1 MSYLGFLAAPKEAPQ
16 NVSAVSETFDSIN
29 VTWREVPEEKRDG
42 IIILY
47 QVMVF
52 SNSSYKFHNTTESNR
67 AIKIH
72 GLEMF
77 KMYEV
82 EVRAF
87 TRIGPGPFSDSREL
101 KTKEEGILN

>member
-1 MSYLGFLAAPKEAPQ
+1 MRFLAEPKEAPQ

-29 VTWREVPEEKRDG
+29 VTWRPVPEEKRDG

-47 QVMVF
+47 QVNITDGSF
-52 SNSSYKFHNTTESNR
+52 TKSNTTSKLTIE
-67 AIKIH
+67 IQ

-77 KMYEV
+77 EMYSV
-82 EVRAF
+82 RVRAF
-87 TRIGPGPFSDSREL
+87 TRIGEGPFSNPTKL

>member
-1 MSYLGFLAAPKEAPQ
+1 MGFLAEPKEAPQ

-29 VTWREVPEEKRDG
+29 VTWREVPEDKRDG

-87 TRIGPGPFSDSREL
+87 TRIGPGRFSDSREL

>member
-1 MSYLGFLAAPKEAPQ
+1 MRFLAAPKEAPQ

-29 VTWREVPEEKRDG
+29 VTWTQVPEDKRDG

-47 QVMVF
+47 QVIVF
-52 SNSSYKFHNTTESNR
+52 SDSPFDKFHNTSNLT
-67 AIKIH
+67 IEIH

-77 KMYEV
+77 KMYSV
-82 EVRAF
+82 EVQAF
-87 TRIGPGPFSDSREL
+87 TRIGPGPLSDSTKL

>member
-1 MSYLGFLAAPKEAPQ
+1 MGFLAEPKEAPQ

-29 VTWREVPEEKRDG
+29 VTWRKVPEEKRDG

-47 QVMVF
+47 EVNITDGSF
-52 SNSSYKFHNTTESNR
+52 SKSNKTR
-67 AIKIH
+67 DLTIEIQ

-77 KMYEV
+77 KMYSV
-82 EVRAF
+82 TVRAF
-87 TRIGPGPFSDSREL
+87 TTIGPGPFSNSTKL

>member
-1 MSYLGFLAAPKEAPQ
+1 MGFLAEPKEAPQ

-47 QVMVF
+47 EVNITHGSF
-52 SNSSYKFHNTTESNR
+52 SKSNKTSDLT
-67 AIKIH
+67 IEIQ

-77 KMYEV
+77 KMYWV
-82 EVRAF
+82 TVRAF
-87 TRIGPGPFSDSREL
+87 TRIGPGPFSNSTKL